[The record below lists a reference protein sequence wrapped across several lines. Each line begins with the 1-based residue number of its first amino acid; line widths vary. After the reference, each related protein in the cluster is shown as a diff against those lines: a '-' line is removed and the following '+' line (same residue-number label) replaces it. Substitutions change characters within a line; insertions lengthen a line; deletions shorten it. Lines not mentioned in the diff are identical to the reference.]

1 METELIIA
9 VASLAALLVTLDVDN
24 VVFVAILTN
33 DLPAA
38 EQKKARL
45 YGLLAGIAMRAVM
58 LTFVGALLGYLQ
70 DPILPAIPFL
80 TPETHTGAGPV
91 GYTLKDI
98 IMMVGGM
105 FLLYKATKEIHHKLE
120 GEDLDADAV
129 GKTVR
134 QVVTQILLVDL
145 IFSIDGVIT
154 AVGMT
159 QQIPVMITAML
170 LSSTLMFF
178 LLGPISNFVSKHPTI
193 KVLSLAFLLLI
204 GMTLFVEGLHIHLP
218 KGYVYFSMAF
228 SLGVE
233 VLNINIGKKGK
244 PVELHGV
251 KKITDT
257 KSS

>member
-1 METELIIA
+1 METELFIA

-33 DLPAA
+33 DLPAG

-45 YGLLAGIAMRAVM
+45 YGLLAGMAMRAVM
-58 LTFVGALLGYLQ
+58 LTFVGALLGYLH
-70 DPILPAIPFL
+70 DPIIPALPFL
-80 TPETHTGAGPV
+80 PSEPHGGAAA

-98 IMMVGGM
+98 IMMIGGI

-120 GEDLDADAV
+120 GEDQDANAI
-129 GKTVR
+129 GRTLR

-170 LSSTLMFF
+170 LSSTLMYF

-233 VLNINIGKKGK
+233 VLNISIGKKGK
-244 PVELHGV
+244 PVELRGV
-251 KKITDT
+251 KKTIEGKTD
-257 KSS
+257 